1 MSMFEKF
8 FGGLNTNNQQST
20 TTTQPNNTPPA
31 NQGTDPA
38 TGGTT
43 MPANSDNG
51 VQPQGSAL
59 DRMQDFWKT
68 DDTSKP
74 TGPQPVFNLTPE
86 KLSEIAMATDFSKQL
101 PAEMIQKAQS
111 GDPTAMAALLNTSAQ
126 LGFKASL
133 DATTKMI
140 NAAFAQ
146 REESF
151 KNDVLPNLVNQHF
164 KSAAIEEANPIFKHP
179 AAEPMLKGLRQQILS
194 KFPSASAS
202 EVSQLAGEMLQEFA
216 SSISGGGITIPGGNK
231 NQKKPNTGE
240 VDWATFLN

>member
-8 FGGLNTNNQQST
+8 FGGLNTNQQSNQ
-20 TTTQPNNTPPA
+20 TTQPNNTAPA
-31 NQGTDPA
+31 NTNTDPA
-38 TGGTT
+38 AGITS
-43 MPANSDNG
+43 PANSDNG
-51 VQPQGSAL
+51 VQQQGSAL

-111 GDPTAMAALLNTSAQ
+111 GDPTAMTALLNTSAQ

-194 KFPSASAS
+194 KFPNASAS

-216 SSISGGGITIPGGNK
+216 SSISSGTSIPGGNK
-231 NQKKPNTGE
+231 NTKKPNDGE

>member
-8 FGGLNTNNQQST
+8 FGGLNTNNQQSNQ
-20 TTTQPNNTPPA
+20 TTQPNNTAPANTNTDPAAGFTPPA
-31 NQGTDPA
+31 NP
-38 TGGTT
+38 
-43 MPANSDNG
+43 DNG
-51 VQPQGSAL
+51 VQQQGSAL

-194 KFPSASAS
+194 KFPNASAS

-216 SSISGGGITIPGGNK
+216 SSISSGTSIPGGNK
-231 NQKKPNTGE
+231 NTKKPNDGE

>member
-8 FGGLNTNNQQST
+8 FGGLNSNQQSNQ
-20 TTTQPNNTPPA
+20 TTQPNNTAPA

-38 TGGTT
+38 AGITS
-43 MPANSDNG
+43 PVNSDNG
-51 VQPQGSAL
+51 MQQQGSAL

-194 KFPSASAS
+194 KFPNASAS

-216 SSISGGGITIPGGNK
+216 SSISSGTSIPGGNK
-231 NQKKPNTGE
+231 NTKKPNDGE

>member
-8 FGGLNTNNQQST
+8 FGGLNSNQQSNQ
-20 TTTQPNNTPPA
+20 TTQPGNTAPA
-31 NQGTDPA
+31 NTNTDPA
-38 TGGTT
+38 AGITS
-43 MPANSDNG
+43 PANSDNG
-51 VQPQGSAL
+51 VQQQGSAL

-194 KFPSASAS
+194 KFPNASAS

-216 SSISGGGITIPGGNK
+216 SSISSGTSIPGGNK
-231 NQKKPNTGE
+231 NTKKPNDGE

>member
-8 FGGLNTNNQQST
+8 FGGLNTNNQQSNQ
-20 TTTQPNNTPPA
+20 TTQPNNTAPA
-31 NQGTDPA
+31 NTNTDPA
-38 TGGTT
+38 AGFTP
-43 MPANSDNG
+43 PANSDNG
-51 VQPQGSAL
+51 TQQQGSAL

-194 KFPSASAS
+194 KFPNASAS

-216 SSISGGGITIPGGNK
+216 SSISSGTSIPGGNK
-231 NQKKPNTGE
+231 NTKKPNDGE

>member
-8 FGGLNTNNQQST
+8 FGGLNSNQQPNQ
-20 TTTQPNNTPPA
+20 TTQPNNTAPA
-31 NQGTDPA
+31 NTNTDPA
-38 TGGTT
+38 AGITS
-43 MPANSDNG
+43 PVNSDNG
-51 VQPQGSAL
+51 VQQQGSAL

-194 KFPSASAS
+194 KFPNASAS

-216 SSISGGGITIPGGNK
+216 SSISSGTFIPGGNK
-231 NQKKPNTGE
+231 NTKKPNDGE

>member
-8 FGGLNTNNQQST
+8 FGGLNTNNQQSNQ
-20 TTTQPNNTPPA
+20 TTQPNNTAPA
-31 NQGTDPA
+31 NTNTDPA
-38 TGGTT
+38 AGITS
-43 MPANSDNG
+43 PVNSDNG
-51 VQPQGSAL
+51 VQQQGSAL

-194 KFPSASAS
+194 KFPNASAS

-216 SSISGGGITIPGGNK
+216 SSISSGTSIPGGNK
-231 NQKKPNTGE
+231 NTKKPNDGE

>member
-8 FGGLNTNNQQST
+8 FGGLNSNQQPNQ
-20 TTTQPNNTPPA
+20 TTQPNNTAPA
-31 NQGTDPA
+31 NTNTDPA
-38 TGGTT
+38 AGNTS
-43 MPANSDNG
+43 PVNSDNG
-51 VQPQGSAL
+51 VQQQGSAL

-194 KFPSASAS
+194 KFPNASAS

-216 SSISGGGITIPGGNK
+216 SSISSGTSIPGGNK
-231 NQKKPNTGE
+231 NTKKPNDGE

>member
-8 FGGLNTNNQQST
+8 FGGLNSNQQSNQ
-20 TTTQPNNTPPA
+20 TTQPNNTAPA
-31 NQGTDPA
+31 NTNTDPA
-38 TGGTT
+38 AGFTA
-43 MPANSDNG
+43 PANSDNG
-51 VQPQGSAL
+51 MQQQGSAL

-194 KFPSASAS
+194 KFPNASAS

-216 SSISGGGITIPGGNK
+216 SSISSGTSIPGGNK
-231 NQKKPNTGE
+231 NTKKPNDGE

>member
-8 FGGLNTNNQQST
+8 FGGLNTNNQQSNQ
-20 TTTQPNNTPPA
+20 TTQPGNTAPA
-31 NQGTDPA
+31 NTNTDPA
-38 TGGTT
+38 AGFTS
-43 MPANSDNG
+43 PANSDNG
-51 VQPQGSAL
+51 VQQQGSAL

-194 KFPSASAS
+194 KFPNASAS

-216 SSISGGGITIPGGNK
+216 SSISSGTSIPGGNK
-231 NQKKPNTGE
+231 NTKKPNDGE

>member
-8 FGGLNTNNQQST
+8 FGGLNSNQQSNQ
-20 TTTQPNNTPPA
+20 TTQPNNTAPA
-31 NQGTDPA
+31 NTNTDPA
-38 TGGTT
+38 AGITS
-43 MPANSDNG
+43 PANSDNG
-51 VQPQGSAL
+51 VQQQGSAL

-194 KFPSASAS
+194 KFPNASAS

-216 SSISGGGITIPGGNK
+216 SSISSGTSIPGGNK
-231 NQKKPNTGE
+231 NTKKPNDGE

>member
-1 MSMFEKF
+1 MSMFDKF
-8 FGGLNTNNQQST
+8 FGGLNSNQQPNQ
-20 TTTQPNNTPPA
+20 TTQPNNTTPA
-31 NQGTDPA
+31 NTGTDPA
-38 TGGTT
+38 AGFTS
-43 MPANSDNG
+43 PANSDNG
-51 VQPQGSAL
+51 VQQQGSAL

-194 KFPSASAS
+194 KFPNASAS

-216 SSISGGGITIPGGNK
+216 SSISSGTSIPGGNK
-231 NQKKPNTGE
+231 NTKKPNDGE

>member
-8 FGGLNTNNQQST
+8 FGGLNSNQQSNQ
-20 TTTQPNNTPPA
+20 TTQPNNTAPA
-31 NQGTDPA
+31 NTNTDPA
-38 TGGTT
+38 AGITS
-43 MPANSDNG
+43 PANSDNG
-51 VQPQGSAL
+51 VQQQGSAL

-151 KNDVLPNLVNQHF
+151 KNEVLPNLVNQHF

-194 KFPSASAS
+194 KFPNASAS

-216 SSISGGGITIPGGNK
+216 SSISGGTSIPGGNK
-231 NQKKPNTGE
+231 NTKKPNDGE